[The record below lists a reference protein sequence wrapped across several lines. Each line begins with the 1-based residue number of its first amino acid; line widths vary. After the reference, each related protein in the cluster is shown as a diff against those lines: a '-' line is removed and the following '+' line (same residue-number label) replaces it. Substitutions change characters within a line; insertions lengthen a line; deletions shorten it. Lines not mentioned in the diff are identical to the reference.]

1 MLSVRGPASAA
12 GCFGQLRP
20 ALRRAG
26 ALVGARAELRHGWG
40 LARARAALM
49 DAGAVWEL
57 AGADCYWAAA
67 TG

>member
-1 MLSVRGPASAA
+1 VRGSASANGRFA
-12 GCFGQLRP
+12 QLRP

-40 LARARAALM
+40 LACARATLM
-49 DAGAVWEL
+49 GAGAVWEP
-57 AGADCYWAAA
+57 AGADGYWAAA